1 MFFDKFRKAKPEP
14 ELRMVPENIST
25 VAQLPKELLTPL
37 AIRYINKTIISGG
50 AIVTLRRGEEVLSLA
65 VMEYSADDLSFDQLV
80 TAPRYRH
87 QGYGSELFHRL
98 LAVSDKS
105 KAVSASVNTSF
116 ESYPYMKKILLKE
129 GFTHRSSYTTY
140 IAGIE
145 ELLQNG
151 GQENIERSRRLIS
164 RAERDGFSLV
174 SFSEADEKLLDAVRF
189 SRSNDFRNT
198 LDPTSLFKIP
208 NYILR
213 DKSFILTKNGEVA
226 AYSILSE
233 AFSDMAE
240 FDQLAAAEKYRSSG
254 LAVLPAV
261 ASFDKVIGEG
271 KYKGF
276 MWQIFDGNVDCFDTV
291 SQLIPCGKTEMR
303 LESFN
308 LPARQN

>member
-1 MFFDKFRKAKPEP
+1 
-14 ELRMVPENIST
+14 MVPENINT

-37 AIRYINKTIISGG
+37 AVRYINKTLISGG
-50 AIVTLRRGEEVLSLA
+50 AIVTLRRGAEVLSLA

-80 TAPRYRH
+80 TAPQYRH

-98 LAVSDKS
+98 LAVSDRS
-105 KAVSASVNTSF
+105 KAISASVNTSF

-145 ELLQNG
+145 ELLQNDG
-151 GQENIERSRRLIS
+151 RENLERSRRLIS

-174 SFSEADEKLLDAVRF
+174 RFSEADEKLLDAVRF
-189 SRSNDFRNT
+189 SHSDDFKNT
-198 LDPTSLFKIP
+198 LDPASLFKIP

-213 DKSFILTKNGEVA
+213 DKSYILAKNGELA

-233 AFSDMAE
+233 AFADMAE

-254 LAVLPAV
+254 LAVLPAI
-261 ASFDKVIGEG
+261 ASFDRIVEEG

-276 MWQIFDGNVDCFDTV
+276 MWQIFDGNVDCFDMV
-291 SQLIPCGKTEMR
+291 SQIVPCKKTEMR
-303 LESFN
+303 LDSFH
-308 LPARQN
+308 LPAR